1 SCPANINTVCPSELQ
16 LKGSDGNVIACKSAC
31 LALNQPQYCC
41 TGDFGT
47 ADKCPPTKYSQII
60 EQQCPDAYSYAYDDK
75 SSTFTCSARPDYAI
89 TFCP

>member
-1 SCPANINTVCPSELQ
+1 MGTSS
-16 LKGSDGNVIACKSAC
+16 
-31 LALNQPQYCC
+31 LARVLAWLSTN
-41 TGDFGT
+41 
-47 ADKCPPTKYSQII
+47 YSQFF